1 MASRAVGEG
10 GRGAGF
16 IVCATAKGIVGM
28 LHEDTT
34 GPINVNEYQSICS
47 YNSTYENNPSQ

>member
-16 IVCATAKGIVGM
+16 IVCATAKGIVGI

-34 GPINVNEYQSICS
+34 GPINVNEY
-47 YNSTYENNPSQ
+47 